1 MPEKKHLGQRP
12 KPEIIKSW
20 SAMRNPH
27 RPQSLFLPADLPD
40 LPLIC
45 HICQLICQICHWSA
59 RSANDLPMICQICH
73 WSSRSTPDLPDL
85 PIICQWYSRSK
96 KEMPEFFFWGGVI
109 CQNVITSR
117 LFSNFTPHHQGL
129 PTYHPKTLICQKK
142 NWGENNHLWLEEQLR
157 SGQGCAEKFQ
167 DWPVRQSDLLPIC
180 ANLICNITFF
190 CKINN
195 ISIQSLQ
202 YLVSFPVIKQYL
214 SRFPNSP
221 CSIPNHFVSA
231 S

>member
-1 MPEKKHLGQRP
+1 MQGFISQLLVELPRTVKYQNGVEFNFLISQHHYLHDHLDQHNHLP
-12 KPEIIKSW
+12 DHHDQHHHLPDHPDQHHHPEIIKSW

-59 RSANDLPMICQICH
+59 RSANYLPIICQICH
-73 WSSRSTPDLPDL
+73 WSSRSTTDLPDL
-85 PIICQWYSRSK
+85 PMICQWSARSN

-142 NWGENNHLWLEEQLR
+142 NWGEKNHL
-157 SGQGCAEKFQ
+157 
-167 DWPVRQSDLLPIC
+167 
-180 ANLICNITFF
+180 CNINLP
-190 CKINN
+190 KRRLILLGG
-195 ISIQSLQ
+195 I
-202 YLVSFPVIKQYL
+202 
-214 SRFPNSP
+214 
-221 CSIPNHFVSA
+221 
-231 S
+231 